1 LKVIIELQSLTGGSK
16 TVDIEIPP
24 DQIVLEADG
33 ADLSRN
39 IALQADVRSGSGI
52 TVVEGTINTAAEIA
66 CTRCL
71 EPTAVPLKFD
81 FVSRF
86 VATESFGT
94 SGEHELHGEDL
105 DYDAIEGE
113 QIDLTEVIRE
123 QLLLNLP
130 QQVVCQ
136 EDCRGLCEKCGA
148 NRNLIDCKCENDE
161 LDPRWASLK
170 DLK

>member
-1 LKVIIELQSLTGGSK
+1 MIIELQSLAGGSK
-16 TVDIEIPP
+16 TVDIEIPAGEM
-24 DQIVLEADG
+24 DLEADG
-33 ADLSRN
+33 ASLSQDVR
-39 IALQADVRSGSGI
+39 LKADVRSSSGI
-52 TVVEGTINTAAEIA
+52 TAVEGTINTQAELA

-71 EPTAVPLKFD
+71 ERITVPLTFD

-105 DYDAIEGE
+105 DYDAIEAE
-113 QIDLTEVIRE
+113 QIDLANVVRE

-130 QQVVCQ
+130 QQMLCR

-161 LDPRWASLK
+161 VDPRWAALK
-170 DLK
+170 NLK

>member
-1 LKVIIELQSLTGGSK
+1 VIIELQSLSGGSK
-16 TVDIEIPP
+16 TVDIEIPASEF
-24 DQIVLEADG
+24 DLGDDG
-33 ADLSRN
+33 VILS
-39 IALQADVRSGSGI
+39 QDVRLKAEVRSSSGI
-52 TVVEGTINTAAEIA
+52 TAVEGTINTQAEIA

-71 EPTAVPLKFD
+71 ERAAVPLTFD

-86 VATESFGT
+86 VAAESFGT

-113 QIDLTEVIRE
+113 QIDLTDVVRE

-130 QQVVCQ
+130 QQVVCR

-161 LDPRWASLK
+161 LDPRWAALK
-170 DLK
+170 ELK

>member
-1 LKVIIELQSLTGGSK
+1 MLIELQSLQGGSK
-16 TVDIEIPP
+16 TVDIEIPANEI
-24 DQIVLEADG
+24 DLGVEGVA
-33 ADLSRN
+33 LSRPMAVN
-39 IALQADVRSGSGI
+39 AGVRNASGI
-52 TVVEGTINTAAEIA
+52 TAVEGTIGAEAKVA

-71 EPTAVPLKFD
+71 ETISVPLRFD

-86 VATESFGT
+86 VGSESFGT

-105 DYDAIEGE
+105 DYDTIEGDS
-113 QIDLTEVIRE
+113 IDLRDIVRE

-130 QQVVCQ
+130 QQVFCR

-148 NRNLIDCKCENDE
+148 NRNLIDCKCETDE
-161 LDPRWASLK
+161 IDPRWDALK

>member
-1 LKVIIELQSLTGGSK
+1 MIIELQSLSGGSK
-16 TVDIEIPP
+16 SVDIEIPAGEI
-24 DQIVLEADG
+24 DLAADG
-33 ADLSRN
+33 ADLSQKVGLK
-39 IALQADVRSGSGI
+39 AEVRSSSGLTAI
-52 TVVEGTINTAAEIA
+52 EGTINTAADIA

-71 EPTAVPLKFD
+71 EHIAVPLTFD

-86 VATESFGT
+86 VAPESFGT

-113 QIDLTEVIRE
+113 QIDLTDVVRE

-130 QQVVCQ
+130 QQVVCR

-161 LDPRWASLK
+161 LDPRWAALK
-170 DLK
+170 DLR

>member
-1 LKVIIELQSLTGGSK
+1 MIIELQSLSGGSK
-16 TVDIEIPP
+16 TVDIEIPA
-24 DQIVLEADG
+24 DQIALEADG
-33 ADLSRN
+33 ADLSRDV
-39 IALQADVRSGSGI
+39 ALKADVRSSSGI
-52 TVVEGTINTAAEIA
+52 TAVEGTINTRVEIA

-71 EPTAVPLKFD
+71 ERIALPLTFD

-113 QIDLTEVIRE
+113 QIDLTELVRE

-130 QQVVCQ
+130 QQVVCR
-136 EDCRGLCEKCGA
+136 EDCLGLCEKCGV
-148 NRNLIDCKCENDE
+148 NRNLIDCKCENNE
-161 LDPRWASLK
+161 LDPRWAALK
-170 DLK
+170 ELK